1 MKAETGV
8 FRIEENPVHLG
19 LGAKVVL
26 QEPFTDMSWYE
37 RYSART
43 AADGAEGRLV
53 TVHRFSEPWD
63 SWEMHPEGEELV
75 YCMAGEIRLIQE
87 SPDGSTR
94 TLTLHAGEAAINPA
108 GVWHTADV
116 PSEATVFF
124 ITAGV
129 GTQHR
134 SR

>member
-1 MKAETGV
+1 METAV

-19 LGAKVVL
+19 LGAKVLV

-37 RYSART
+37 RYSERT
-43 AADGAEGRLV
+43 ASDGIEGRLV
-53 TVHRFSEPWD
+53 SVYRFSESWD

-75 YCMAGEIRLIQE
+75 FCMAGEITLHQE
-87 SPDGSTR
+87 LPDGTKTV
-94 TLTLHAGEAAINPA
+94 TLRAGDAIINPA

-116 PSEATVFF
+116 SGEATVFF

-129 GTQHR
+129 GTQHK